1 MIFRFL
7 RGAFLFFVMAYF
19 GVISPAF
26 AQTPPAATPPAAAS
40 GNTNEYVIPT
50 LSVPI
55 PGVRFTA
62 PTDGEGGLSIPFLMQ
77 YINGAY
83 RFAITLGML
92 AAIIMVMWGG
102 FRYLAG
108 ATVDSTQ
115 RGKEIIENA
124 IAGFAI
130 LLAAT
135 AVLSTINPMTVKMQG
150 VTIPPVSTERM
161 EDATTVYDDDTGQ
174 VRDASFN
181 AGVAGAGPHSL
192 CRDNLRP
199 VGHAWCA
206 ACNIACE
213 MRPTRPDNACLG
225 VINGAPPCGGSFG
238 YFLKAL
244 TDNCQSKRFYWL
256 DGLDGITFG
265 ILHSTED
272 NIPSL
277 MRRFQSIDNAG
288 FQAAMGDQAGHAL
301 DPTWLCNAQRQQRGV
316 ICDQGFRTAMERAL
330 ASRGFMQAQL
340 QDAFSKYQRRI
351 QLGSR
356 YFRSEFGQL
365 MWAVALNNPGACG
378 ADFGPIVRACSSEF
392 AGNDENA
399 KINCFLEQFPRIPC
413 RGGVA
418 GATRRANSIR
428 NNLANASKTN
438 PPTPITIETIMAC
451 IR

>member
-1 MIFRFL
+1 MTLRFFRVTS
-7 RGAFLFFVMAYF
+7 AFLVITVF
-19 GVISPAF
+19 GWASPVFAQTSPAT
-26 AQTPPAATPPAAAS
+26 TPPAAT
-40 GNTNEYVIPT
+40 GNTDTFLVPS
-50 LSVPI
+50 LAVPI
-55 PGVRFTA
+55 PGVTFSA

-77 YINGAY
+77 YISGAY

-108 ATVDSTQ
+108 ATIDSTK

-135 AVLSTINPMTVKMQG
+135 SLLSTINPMTVKMSG
-150 VTIPPVSTERM
+150 VTIPPVSTERA
-161 EDATTVYDDDTGQ
+161 EDTDSAYDDETGQ
-174 VRDASFN
+174 VRDNTATP
-181 AGVAGAGPHSL
+181 GGGPTSL
-192 CRDNLRP
+192 CRQNLRP
-199 VGHAWCA
+199 SGHAWCA
-206 ACNIACE
+206 ACNVACE
-213 MRPTRPDNACLG
+213 MRATQPDNACLNI
-225 VINGAPPCGGSFG
+225 INGAPPCGGSFG

-277 MRRFQSIDNAG
+277 MRRFQSVDSAG
-288 FQAAMGDQAGHAL
+288 FQTAMGDQAGHAL
-301 DPTWLCNAQRQQRGV
+301 DPSWLCNAQREQHGV
-316 ICDQGFRTAMERAL
+316 ICDQNFRAAMERAL

-340 QDAFSKYQRRI
+340 QDAFAKYQRRI
-351 QLGSR
+351 QLGAAH
-356 YFRSEFGQL
+356 FHSEFGQL

-378 ADFGPIVRACSSEF
+378 ANFAPILQACSSQF
-392 AGNDENA
+392 AGDDENA
-399 KINCFLEQFPRIPC
+399 KIECFLDQFPRIPC
-413 RGGVA
+413 RGSAA
-418 GATRRANSIR
+418 GAARRASSIR

-438 PPTPITIETIMAC
+438 PPTPVTLETVMAC
-451 IR
+451 IH